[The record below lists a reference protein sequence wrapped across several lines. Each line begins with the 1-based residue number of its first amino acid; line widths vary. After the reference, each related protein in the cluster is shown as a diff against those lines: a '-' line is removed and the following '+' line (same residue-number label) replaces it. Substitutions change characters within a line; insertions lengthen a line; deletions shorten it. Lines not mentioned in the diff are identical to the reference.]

1 MRFKFKAEKCTITEG
16 LEKTLSSGDSYCIT
30 LNTENAGNGAVTCR
44 IKSVN
49 GRYVEWC
56 KLEHSCYNK
65 LYFTFSDL
73 DINIVD
79 NGDGT
84 VSIYYTVEDAGEYT
98 INVKFGGQTV
108 PGGFYTFM
116 VSVHLLQYKKKFC
129 NEALQ
134 FNATMFSFVLFSKC
148 TRMTSQKLHCCHNVD
163 CRE

>member
-1 MRFKFKAEKCTITEG
+1 MYNYRRIGEDAIQWRLLLHHSKYGKCWEWCSYLQNKVSEWKVCFIT
-16 LEKTLSSGDSYCIT
+16 
-30 LNTENAGNGAVTCR
+30 
-44 IKSVN
+44 
-49 GRYVEWC
+49 C

-134 FNATMFSFVLFSKC
+134 FNATMSSFVRFSKC
-148 TRMTSQKLHCCHNVD
+148 TRMTSQTLDCCHNVD